1 MALTWL
7 QNFKA
12 FAFAESGS
20 SRNNREIQR
29 FSLSILPALDVA
41 SSVVN
46 EQVDDSFIPSFWT
59 SISRPKSK
67 TIFQLFCICSSDEI
81 VILGRILCWVS
92 ISMPIIISDVIR
104 PTFRPPGCNRVLWR
118 QHIILK
124 LCINSTFVSWRLL
137 GHYR

>member
-1 MALTWL
+1 MLFEGTKLLRTVEKGYPREAGRLLEL

-41 SSVVN
+41 SSEVK

-67 TIFQLFCICSSDEI
+67 TIFQLFCICEI
-81 VILGRILCWVS
+81 VV
-92 ISMPIIISDVIR
+92 
-104 PTFRPPGCNRVLWR
+104 T
-118 QHIILK
+118 K
-124 LCINSTFVSWRLL
+124 
-137 GHYR
+137 